1 MAGIAESFSRFY
13 QLEVVANAAR
23 FLTGIVEAILIVA
36 VVMFIGRRMQAA
48 WRSGRLARTTSV
60 NLGIL
65 IGRLS
70 YLTALALGLIWVAY
84 IFGVQISGLLTF
96 LGALSLA
103 ITFALQDVLKNLVA
117 GLYLLWERP
126 FIIGDSIQVKDVT
139 GKVEDVQVRTTL
151 LRSDTGQLIVVPN
164 AVLFTEIVTNRR
176 LEMPEP
182 ETPGANGVIAPPR

>member
-1 MAGIAESFSRFY
+1 MAGIGESFARFY

-23 FLTGIVEAILIVA
+23 FITGIVEAIFIVA
-36 VVMFIGRRMQAA
+36 LVVFIGRRLQAA
-48 WRSGRLARTTSV
+48 WRSGRLARTTNV

-70 YLTALALGLIWVAY
+70 YLTAVAFGLIWIAF
-84 IFGVQISGLLTF
+84 IFGIQISGLLTF

-103 ITFALQDVLKNLVA
+103 VTFALQDVLKNLVA

-139 GKVEDVQVRTTL
+139 GTVEDVQVRTTL
-151 LRSDTGQLIVVPN
+151 LRAGNGQLIVVPN
-164 AVLFTEIVTNRR
+164 AVLFTEIVTNHR
-176 LEMPEP
+176 LETASTEQ
-182 ETPGANGVIAPPR
+182 TA